1 MFRRFLL
8 ESVMKKTN
16 DREKKIVRTSVIGI
30 LANLVLVTG
39 KALTGLATNSIAI
52 ILDAINNLTDALSSL
67 ITILGVKLAAKHPDR
82 KHPFGYGRVEYLSS
96 LAVAGLILYAGIE
109 SLLASMDKIIH
120 PVTPVYSNVSLFI
133 LAMAVAVKLGLSFYV
148 KKVGRDTNSSTLVA
162 SGMDAF
168 NDAIISLSVFIS
180 ALLFMATDL
189 SIEAYVGLVIAIMI
203 LKSAFELMRD
213 TLDDILG
220 KSAEKETVRELKAA
234 IRNVDPRIQGAY
246 DLMLHNYGPGHYVGS
261 VHIAIPDTMTANEID
276 ALIRRVN
283 ASIYETYGISLTG
296 IGIYSINSEND
307 LVTDMFQKVRSI
319 VMGHD
324 GVIQMHGFYVDTKQ
338 KTCSLDIVIAWDE
351 EDREALF
358 NHITN
363 DIETAYPDYDF
374 TVNMDIEI

>member
-1 MFRRFLL
+1 
-8 ESVMKKTN
+8 MKKSN
-16 DREKKIVRTSVIGI
+16 ERENTIVRTSIIGI
-30 LANLVLVTG
+30 LANLLLVAG
-39 KALTGLATNSIAI
+39 KAITGIATNSIAI
-52 ILDAINNLTDALSSL
+52 ILDAVNNLSDALSSL

-96 LAVAGLILYAGIE
+96 LAVAALILYAGIE
-109 SLLASMDKIIH
+109 SLTASLDKIIH
-120 PVTPVYSNVSLFI
+120 PVTPAYTNVSLFI

-148 KKVGRDTNSSTLVA
+148 KKMGIMTNSSTLVA
-162 SGMDAF
+162 SGADAF

-180 ALLFMATDL
+180 ALLYMATDL
-189 SIEAYVGLVIAIMI
+189 SVEAYVGFVIAILI
-203 LKSAFELMRD
+203 LKSAFEMMRD

-220 KSAEKETVRELKAA
+220 KSADKKTVHELKAA

-276 ALIRRVN
+276 ALIRKVN
-283 ASIYETYGISLTG
+283 ADIYGQYGISLTG
-296 IGIYSINSEND
+296 IGIYSINSESD
-307 LVTDMFQKVRSI
+307 LVTDMFQKIRNI

-351 EDREALF
+351 DDREALF

-363 DIETAYPDYDF
+363 DIETAYPDYAF

>member
-1 MFRRFLL
+1 
-8 ESVMKKTN
+8 MKKTN

-30 LANLVLVTG
+30 LANLVLVAG

-203 LKSAFELMRD
+203 LKSAFEMMRD

-220 KSAEKETVRELKAA
+220 KSAEKETIRELKAA

>member
-1 MFRRFLL
+1 
-8 ESVMKKTN
+8 MKKTN
-16 DREKKIVRTSVIGI
+16 ERENTIVRTSIIGI
-30 LANLVLVTG
+30 LANLLLVAG
-39 KALTGLATNSIAI
+39 KAITGMATNSIAI
-52 ILDAINNLTDALSSL
+52 ILDAVNNLSDALSSL
-67 ITILGVKLAAKHPDR
+67 ITILGVKLASKHPDR

-96 LAVAGLILYAGIE
+96 LAVSGIILYAGIE
-109 SLLASMDKIIH
+109 SLTASLDKIIH
-120 PVTPVYSNVSLFI
+120 PATPVYTNVSLFI

-148 KKVGRDTNSSTLVA
+148 KKMGIMTNSSTLVA
-162 SGMDAF
+162 SGADAF

-180 ALLFMATDL
+180 ALLYMATDL
-189 SIEAYVGLVIAIMI
+189 SVEAYVGFVIAILI
-203 LKSAFELMRD
+203 LKSAFKMMRD

-220 KSAEKETVRELKAA
+220 KSADKKTVHELKAA

-276 ALIRRVN
+276 ALIRKVN
-283 ASIYETYGISLTG
+283 ADIYGQYGISLTG
-296 IGIYSINSEND
+296 IGIYSINSESD
-307 LVTDMFQKVRSI
+307 LVTDMFQKIRNI

-351 EDREALF
+351 DDREALF

-363 DIETAYPDYDF
+363 DIETAYPDYAF